1 MFFGM
6 KPFLIISDA
15 DLLKDITVKHF
26 DKFAN
31 RMVSTYIYSLSE
43 MYILQ
48 CVIILLLEMGIC
60 LEGSHSH
67 HSARLILHSDSSVAY
82 SDHHLV
88 IN

>member
-1 MFFGM
+1 MFFGT

-31 RMVSTYIYSLSE
+31 RMVSNYIYSLSE
-43 MYILQ
+43 MYIMQ
-48 CVIILLLEMGIC
+48 CVIILFLEMGIC
-60 LEGSHSH
+60 LGGSHSH
-67 HSARLILHSDSSVAY
+67 HSARLILHADSTVAHA
-82 SDHHLV
+82 DHHLV